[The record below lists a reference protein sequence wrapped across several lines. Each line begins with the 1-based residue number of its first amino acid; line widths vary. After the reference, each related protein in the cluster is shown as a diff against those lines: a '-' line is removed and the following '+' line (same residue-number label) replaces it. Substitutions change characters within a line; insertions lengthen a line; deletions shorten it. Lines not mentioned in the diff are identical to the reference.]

1 MSNWIRLELE
11 DTSCFLLRD
20 NIAGVSINKHHPNQ
34 LSILMVG
41 DDDATTFTFPDV
53 KARNAKLDEILKT
66 FPKSKEVDEI
76 LKASHSLDGQLSLNE
91 TED

>member
-1 MSNWIRLELE
+1 MNNWIRLELE
-11 DTSCFLLRD
+11 DTSFFLPLH

-41 DDDATTFTFPDV
+41 DDDTTTFTFPDT
-53 KARNAKLDEILKT
+53 KARNAKLDEILQT
-66 FPKSKEVDEI
+66 FPEGKELDKIRQV
-76 LKASHSLDGQLSLNE
+76 AHSLDGQLSFNE